1 MRGQVKASWQIP
13 KYYILMGAS
22 ESFLANPKVL
32 HSNEV
37 QVKAWQ
43 IPQKLYCSKTKKV
56 KA

>member
-13 KYYILMGAS
+13 MYYILMGAS

-43 IPQKLYCSKTKKV
+43 IPPKTILLKN
-56 KA
+56 